1 MPYARIY
8 PYSVCK
14 YSAAA
19 GGGREKL
26 KIVYIF
32 LMRRMKVSIYVNEK
46 ISKEINDTGRETGSS
61 RGKVAWHVKV
71 KTAFILRRM
80 D

>member
-1 MPYARIY
+1 M
-8 PYSVCK
+8 
-14 YSAAA
+14 
-19 GGGREKL
+19 

-32 LMRRMKVSIYVNEK
+32 LMRRMRVGIYVNEK
-46 ISKEINDTGRETGSS
+46 ISKELNDAGRETGSS

>member
-1 MPYARIY
+1 M
-8 PYSVCK
+8 
-14 YSAAA
+14 
-19 GGGREKL
+19 
-26 KIVYIF
+26 KIVYIIF
-32 LMRRMKVSIYVNEK
+32 NEKDESGYILNEK
-46 ISKEINDTGRETGSS
+46 ISKEINDAGRETGSL